1 MIEMISICDEKI
13 AKQLEEIEN
22 TYFSTSWPSETIRY
36 KINNRD
42 FKYWTYKKNEEMIA
56 YVGVQFVNDFIE
68 ILGIGVIQ
76 KYRQRGIAKELMN
89 ELMEF
94 FNQSSYLKI
103 LLEVRESNVKAQN
116 LYTHFGFNKISKRKN
131 YYNNEDAD
139 VYLKEKINV

>member
-22 TYFSTSWPSETIRY
+22 TIFSTSWPSETIMY

-56 YVGVQFVNDFIE
+56 YVGIQFVNDFIE

>member
-22 TYFSTSWPSETIRY
+22 TIFSTSWPSETIMY

>member
-22 TYFSTSWPSETIRY
+22 TIFSTSWPSETIRY

>member
-22 TYFSTSWPSETIRY
+22 TIFSTSWPSETIMY

-56 YVGVQFVNDFIE
+56 YVGIQFVNDFIE

-139 VYLKEKINV
+139 VYLKEKIYV